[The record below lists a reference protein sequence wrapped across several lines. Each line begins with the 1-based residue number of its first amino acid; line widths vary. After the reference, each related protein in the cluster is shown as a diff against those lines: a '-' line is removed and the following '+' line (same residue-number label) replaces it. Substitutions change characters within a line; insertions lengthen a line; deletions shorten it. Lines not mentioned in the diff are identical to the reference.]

1 MDVKKLVLVVEDS
14 PTQREAIAS
23 LLRSHGFE
31 VISTSSGGEALQ
43 YLHEFYFTPDLIVL
57 DVVMPYPNGYEV
69 CRRVRQ
75 HKRTQAIPIL
85 LCSSQCSESSRYWGL
100 KNGANAYVS
109 KPFYPEEFLTVVRKL
124 LAIEHLVQQ

>member
-14 PTQREAIAS
+14 RTQREAIAS
-23 LLRSHGFE
+23 LLRSHGFK
-31 VISTSSGGEALQ
+31 VISTSSGSKALQ

-75 HKRTQAIPIL
+75 HKRTQATPIL
-85 LCSSQCSESSRYWGL
+85 LCSSQSSESSRYWGL
-100 KNGANAYVS
+100 KNGANAYVG
-109 KPFYPEEFLTVVRKL
+109 KPFYTEVFLAAVSKL
-124 LAIEHLVQQ
+124 LAMEHLVQQ